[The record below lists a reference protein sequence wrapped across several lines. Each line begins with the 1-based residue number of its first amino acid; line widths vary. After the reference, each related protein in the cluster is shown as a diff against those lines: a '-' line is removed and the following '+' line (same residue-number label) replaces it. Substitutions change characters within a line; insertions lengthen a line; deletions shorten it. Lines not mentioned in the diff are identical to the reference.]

1 VTTLDQRR
9 AANAL
14 DQVRELTGEAL
25 RTSYRAYAER
35 LGPAIVMTGL
45 GQALATE
52 LAAAGSETRGRQK
65 PEQQAHAQLYH
76 NVSAWLCRADGG
88 IYPGDRDLLKALM
101 DGDQASYLRAQVE
114 ALAWLAWHKKFC
126 QAELPRR
133 ERVDAEDS

>member
-1 VTTLDQRR
+1 VTTLDQQR
-9 AANAL
+9 AAHAL
-14 DQVRELTGEAL
+14 TQVRELTGEEL

-52 LAAAGSETRGRQK
+52 LAAAGSEPPDRQK
-65 PEQQAHAQLYH
+65 PEQRAHAQLYR

-88 IYPGDRDLLKALM
+88 VYPGDRDLLWALM
-101 DGDQASYLRAQVE
+101 EGDQTNYLRAQVE

-133 ERVDAEDS
+133 ARVDADDS